1 MKTDTKK
8 IGGCRV
14 QLNVTLDAAETD
26 KVVKEVEK
34 VFLRNARIPGFRPGK
49 APIDIV
55 RRNFAADIA
64 AEAMQRVV
72 SANLPQAVKAEDL
85 DFVDIV
91 EVKDVSCTPEGGAF
105 SAVVDLKP
113 QFKLPTYKGLKISK
127 KDTAVAESAVESA
140 VEEMRD
146 MHSTYADAAEGDV
159 VAEGDYA
166 QIDYSGTVDGKPIQE
181 VAPEAKMVAS
191 ATGYWVRVREGYFL
205 AEILDAIKGM
215 KAGETKTGIKAVFDK
230 KAAPEGLGGKK
241 ALYDVTVKTLRRRVL
256 PDDAKLAEALKAE
269 SFDKLKADI
278 RSRLE
283 KRAVEL
289 EESRREDEAYDLLL
303 KKTDFPVPQSI
314 VDRQRDTLLA
324 SFAERAGISNINAD
338 VLKERRDELLADLG
352 AQAERQVRY
361 FYLAEAIAKA
371 ENLDCKDEDRGRKVM
386 EFVLANAK

>member
-166 QIDYSGTVDGKPIQE
+166 QIDYSGTVDGKPILE

>member
-14 QLNVTLDAAETD
+14 QLDVTLDAAETD

-127 KDTAVAESAVESA
+127 KDTSVAESAVESA

-166 QIDYSGTVDGKPIQE
+166 QIDYSGTVDGKPILE

>member
-72 SANLPQAVKAEDL
+72 SASLPQAVKAEDL

-146 MHSTYADAAEGDV
+146 MHSTYVDAAEGDV

-166 QIDYSGTVDGKPIQE
+166 QIDYSGTVDGKPILE

>member
-64 AEAMQRVV
+64 VEAMQRVV

-166 QIDYSGTVDGKPIQE
+166 QIDYSGTVDGKPILE

>member
-166 QIDYSGTVDGKPIQE
+166 QIDYSGTVDGKPILE

-256 PDDAKLAEALKAE
+256 PDDAKLAEALNAE

>member
-1 MKTDTKK
+1 
-8 IGGCRV
+8 
-14 QLNVTLDAAETD
+14 
-26 KVVKEVEK
+26 
-34 VFLRNARIPGFRPGK
+34 
-49 APIDIV
+49 
-55 RRNFAADIA
+55 
-64 AEAMQRVV
+64 
-72 SANLPQAVKAEDL
+72 
-85 DFVDIV
+85 
-91 EVKDVSCTPEGGAF
+91 
-105 SAVVDLKP
+105 
-113 QFKLPTYKGLKISK
+113 
-127 KDTAVAESAVESA
+127 
-140 VEEMRD
+140 
-146 MHSTYADAAEGDV
+146 
-159 VAEGDYA
+159 
-166 QIDYSGTVDGKPIQE
+166 
-181 VAPEAKMVAS
+181 MVAS

>member
-166 QIDYSGTVDGKPIQE
+166 QIDYSGTVDGKPILE

-371 ENLDCKDEDRGRKVM
+371 ENLDCRDEDRGRKVM